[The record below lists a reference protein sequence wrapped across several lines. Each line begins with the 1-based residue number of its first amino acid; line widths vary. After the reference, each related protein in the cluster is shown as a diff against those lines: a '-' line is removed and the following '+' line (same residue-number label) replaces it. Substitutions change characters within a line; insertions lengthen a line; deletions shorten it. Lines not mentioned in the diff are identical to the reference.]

1 VDAAAKLEGQII
13 FERSELDSLKQIYG
27 DENIRIRSARAR
39 VAELQRQ
46 LDTISGTSTP
56 LPDKPATPQ
65 NALLDRSAADY
76 PSLRQIPRL
85 AVPYADIYR
94 RVRVQET
101 LFEMLTQQFEL
112 ARIQEA
118 KDVPVVRV
126 IDLPG
131 IPEKK
136 SFPPRT
142 LFCLLLT
149 AFSMI
154 CASTSILVRHRWQIM
169 DSSDERK
176 ILGIQV
182 ASSIRGQAL
191 RARSVFWRSSN
202 A

>member
-1 VDAAAKLEGQII
+1 
-13 FERSELDSLKQIYG
+13 
-27 DENIRIRSARAR
+27 
-39 VAELQRQ
+39 
-46 LDTISGTSTP
+46 
-56 LPDKPATPQ
+56 
-65 NALLDRSAADY
+65 
-76 PSLRQIPRL
+76 
-85 AVPYADIYR
+85 
-94 RVRVQET
+94 VRVQET
-101 LFEMLTQQFEL
+101 LYEMLTQQFEL

-149 AFSMI
+149 TFSII
-154 CASTSILVRHRWQIM
+154 CAAVSILIRHRWRLM

-182 ASSIRGQAL
+182 AMSIRDQAL
-191 RARSVFWRSSN
+191 RARSVFGRASN

>member
-1 VDAAAKLEGQII
+1 M
-13 FERSELDSLKQIYG
+13 
-27 DENIRIRSARAR
+27 RIRSAQAR
-39 VAELQRQ
+39 VGELQRQ
-46 LDTISGTSTP
+46 LDAISGTSTP
-56 LPDKPATPQ
+56 LQPDRPAGSETAP
-65 NALLDRSAADY
+65 LDRSVFDY
-76 PSLRQIPRL
+76 PSLRQLPRL

-101 LFEMLTQQFEL
+101 LYEMLTQQFEL

-149 AFSMI
+149 AFGMI
-154 CASTSILVRHRWQIM
+154 CASGSILIRHRWQLM

-176 ILGIQV
+176 ILGTQV
-182 ASSIRGQAL
+182 AMSIRGQAL
-191 RARSVFWRSSN
+191 RARSVFWRASN